1 MEKNYFMKKKRKAK
15 IIAGCVV
22 FLLVL
27 ALVLLSVFK
36 SDMVGSFLNVLGNGS
51 GKIRLT
57 SASEHFYDSL
67 DDVIVGIVLPR
78 GEDPTLMT
86 VVKTLGVEAI
96 GLIASFILGSVISEK
111 LDTGYGAGLFYA
123 YLPCTAAVFLINGIG
138 ISNMYLLVSVIV
150 LVVAGIFGGR

>member
-1 MEKNYFMKKKRKAK
+1 MKKKRKAK

-22 FLLVL
+22 FLMVL

-57 SASEHFYDSL
+57 SAAEHFYDSL
-67 DDVIVGIVLPR
+67 DDVIVGLVLPR

-86 VVKTLGVEAI
+86 VVKTLSVEAL

-123 YLPCTAAVFLINGIG
+123 YLPCTAAVFLVNGIG
-138 ISNMYLLVSVIV
+138 ISNMYLLVSIIF
-150 LVVAGIFGGR
+150 LVVAGIIGGM